1 MNDTNKTINTN
12 KNINFNQQAGF
23 LLKKRNQYIY
33 ILVFYFLLLF
43 VLAIM
48 NPFGITSKYLD
59 YTILITI
66 FFVLIMIIYLQYY
79 TYAFS
84 HQDELTVSNDDT
96 PPIQNIAIRVLYIF
110 LGLGISAAFIYW
122 IINTIGVISSR
133 NDFFS
138 LILNI
143 IIIIAILSLFFRVI
157 NAGNYFTKMP
167 LVRLIVNSILY
178 IPCLFSGL
186 IDLFVKTPGLASA
199 SKKPGIQDVLYD
211 RSSIITLLFT
221 IGICVIYFMIPYI
234 LNRGALQGGKIF
246 LDKPIHIDS
255 KTDIA
260 SYEELNGKNEN
271 EDSSNFEYQYGL
283 SFWFYLDQ
291 QTPST
296 NSSYSKYATI
306 LDYGNKPKIMY
317 KGETNT
323 LLIVVDEKDK
333 NTTKDI
339 LKNSMYEFDD
349 EGRRIIYKR
358 ENMLLQKWNNIIINY
373 TGGTLDIFYNG
384 ELVKTSINVVPY
396 MRYDTLTVGQEDGL
410 KGGIC
415 NIVYFKSP
423 LNINQVLNLYSKL
436 KDKTPPSLYNWN
448 QPFILQMS

>member
-1 MNDTNKTINTN
+1 MNNTN
-12 KNINFNQQAGF
+12 TKKSMNFNQEAGF

-43 VLAIM
+43 ILAIM

-84 HQDELTVSNDDT
+84 HLDELVVSNDSN
-96 PPIQNIAIRVLYIF
+96 PPIQNVAIRVLYIF

-138 LILNI
+138 LFLNI

-157 NAGNYFTKMP
+157 NAGNYFTRMP
-167 LVRLIVNSILY
+167 LVRLIVNSVLY

-199 SKKPGIQDVLYD
+199 SKKPGVEDVLFD
-211 RSSIITLLFT
+211 RASLITLFFT
-221 IGICVIYFMIPYI
+221 LGIIFIYFLIPYI
-234 LNRGALQGGKIF
+234 LNRGVLQGGKIF

-260 SYEELNGKNEN
+260 SYEELNGKK
-271 EDSSNFEYQYGL
+271 EDDESNFEYQYGM
-283 SFWFYLDQ
+283 SFWFYLDE

-296 NSSYSKYATI
+296 NSSYSKYTTI

-333 NTTKDI
+333 NKTKEI

-358 ENMLLQKWNNIIINY
+358 ENILLQKWNNIIINY
-373 TGGTLDIFYNG
+373 SGGTLDIFYNG

-396 MRYDTLTVGQEDGL
+396 MRYDTLTVGKENGL
-410 KGGIC
+410 KGGVC
-415 NIVYFKSP
+415 SIVYFNTP

-448 QPFILQMS
+448 QPLITQMN